1 MKINPPIKLNFKVK
15 PSNMN
20 DIPKYIGFLEYLKI
34 PVTTREEAF
43 SIEIGLT
50 VVSWFLNEII
60 AVTRTDIPTIKEII
74 LNELSIEKL
83 NSGKNDFEKYIQSPK
98 NKVKI
103 GGGILLFM
111 LFLDTVNEILGYL
124 LFYTR

>member
-43 SIEIGLT
+43 SIDIGLM

-60 AVTRTDIPTIKEII
+60 AVTRTHIPAIKEII

-83 NSGKNDFEKYIQSPK
+83 NSGKSDFDK
-98 NKVKI
+98 
-103 GGGILLFM
+103 
-111 LFLDTVNEILGYL
+111 
-124 LFYTR
+124 

>member
-15 PSNMN
+15 LSNMN

-83 NSGKNDFEKYIQSPK
+83 NSGKNDFDE
-98 NKVKI
+98 
-103 GGGILLFM
+103 
-111 LFLDTVNEILGYL
+111 
-124 LFYTR
+124 